1 MTVHA
6 TLAKQRG
13 GDKRSSGR
21 KTLRLTTVGTLPN
34 RQAAQVLVHDL
45 SPVGMLVES
54 AEPLITGEII
64 AVELPRVGLREAT
77 VVWSSKNLY
86 GCSFKESLPA
96 AGVSAALLKAS
107 PSDKTIFYEEEHK
120 SASSDLAGN
129 LTALREERG
138 LSIEELAKCLGVS
151 RQALWYWETGQR
163 FPRTHMLKRIAQEFG
178 ISPSKLS
185 VSRSELSPESNR
197 GHDVYSHL
205 QKCKAKIADDF
216 GIPSDKIKITI
227 EFEA

>member
-13 GDKRSSGR
+13 GDKRSTGR

-34 RQAAQVLVHDL
+34 RQAAEVLVHDL

-77 VVWSSKNLY
+77 VVWSSTNLY

-96 AGVSAALLKAS
+96 AAVSAALLKAS
-107 PSDKTIFYEEEHK
+107 PSDKTISYEEEHK
-120 SASSDLAGN
+120 SASNDLADK
-129 LTALREERG
+129 LAALREERG
-138 LSIEELAKCLGVS
+138 LSIEEFANILGVS

-163 FPRTHMLKRIAQEFG
+163 FPRKHMLNRIAQEFG
-178 ISPSKLS
+178 IS
-185 VSRSELSPESNR
+185 RSELPGSQSEPSTELNVAR
-197 GHDVYSHL
+197 NVYIHL
-205 QKCKAKIADDF
+205 QKCKEQIAGDF